1 MQNTIEQRI
10 VEEAKGKSIRKH
22 VRYLRENE
30 YILMSTK
37 NQNRS
42 EKLWSIAYQ
51 IGNKG
56 SAKVTFQRWTGKTK
70 AKRTWKRMPYISIEP
85 TTSTNDVEV
94 RNDVREDNQLLSS
107 SNTRETMYTPRAWL
121 ITSSKEWL
129 GLW

>member
-10 VEEAKGKSIRKH
+10 VEEAKGKSIRKR

-51 IGNKG
+51 ISNKG
-56 SAKVTFQRWTGKTK
+56 SAKVTFQRWTGKLK
-70 AKRTWKRMPYISIEP
+70 LREHEKECP
-85 TTSTNDVEV
+85 TY
-94 RNDVREDNQLLSS
+94 Q
-107 SNTRETMYTPRAWL
+107 
-121 ITSSKEWL
+121 
-129 GLW
+129 